1 MPALV
6 LVGLGAF
13 LITIAL
19 ALVFFVVPG
28 QKKTP
33 LDINSTTVTETSQG
47 AILVA
52 SALASNTPTELNA
65 DRAECRAEEAEA
77 PEDDDEEG
85 TGDEA
90 GADGD
95 VETVEDDAADDSEVQ
110 FPVTCFIDNDIPLYS
125 QRRVQAVEPSDGDV
139 ITLQAAQSLLRQD
152 LEGGEDVDALVNAT
166 IDRVTVDRVTS
177 EPIDEPVSTLQVVA
191 GGADGD
197 DTAPVGFV
205 REGLQYKFPF
215 DTEQRTYQYF
225 DASTFTTNPIEFMGE
240 TSVGGI
246 QAYEFQQELGPIDM
260 WSSIRDHFAAISDG
274 YDPAVESILASY
286 RREGMTAGQWG
297 LDGDPEREVDMRR
310 FYTNTRTVYVNPDTG
325 QIVDGKEDIFQFFAE
340 DQDEAE
346 TFVSSAETMEAERS
360 EPTRTAVRFQ
370 SGWDE
375 ETTETTLAGAQES
388 ADSLNTFG
396 RVLPTVL
403 GILGVLALIG
413 GIVLGA
419 RGGRATAGRTAG
431 GRAAGGRGAAGPGA
445 DGPGAAGPEAG
456 PRA

>member
-125 QRRVQAVEPSDGDV
+125 QRRVQAVEPSDADV

>member
-33 LDINSTTVTETSQG
+33 LDINSTTGTEISQG
-47 AILVA
+47 AILVGG
-52 SALASNTPTELNA
+52 ALASNTPTDLNA
-65 DRAECRAEEAEA
+65 DRAECRAEDMAGT
-77 PEDDDEEG
+77 EDDDEDG
-85 TGDEA
+85 ANGEA
-90 GADGD
+90 GADGAGSEV
-95 VETVEDDAADDSEVQ
+95 VETEDGDMADDSEVQ
-110 FPVTCFIDNDIPLYS
+110 FPVTCFIDNDVPLYS
-125 QRRVQAVEPSDGDV
+125 QRRVQAVEPSDGDI
-139 ITLQAAQSLLRQD
+139 ITLQAAQSLIRQD
-152 LEGGEDVDALVNAT
+152 LDGGDDVDALINAT

-177 EPIDEPVSTLQVVA
+177 EPIDEAVSTMQVVA
-191 GGADGD
+191 DGGDGEE
-197 DTAPVGFV
+197 TAPVGFV

-246 QAYEFQQELGPIDM
+246 EAYEFQQELGPIDM

-274 YDPAVESILASY
+274 YDPAVESVLASY

-310 FYTNTRTVYVNPDTG
+310 FYSNTRTVYVNPDTG
-325 QIVDGKEDIFQFFAE
+325 QVVDGKEDIFQFFAE

-346 TFVSSAETMEAERS
+346 AFVGNAETMEAERS
-360 EPTRTAVRFQ
+360 EPNRTAVRFQ
-370 SGWDE
+370 SGWNE
-375 ETTETTLAGAQES
+375 ETTESTLAGAQEA

-396 RVLPTVL
+396 RVLPAVL

-413 GIVLGA
+413 GAVLGV
-419 RGGRATAGRTAG
+419 RGGRASSGGRRAG
-431 GRAAGGRGAAGPGA
+431 GTA
-445 DGPGAAGPEAG
+445 
-456 PRA
+456 

>member
-125 QRRVQAVEPSDGDV
+125 QRRVQAVEPSDADV

-346 TFVSSAETMEAERS
+346 SFVSSAETMEAERS

>member
-85 TGDEA
+85 TGGEA

-125 QRRVQAVEPSDGDV
+125 QRRVQAVEPSDADV